1 MCKLFS
7 IGHMTT
13 MCCVCTI
20 VCSVCMCEG
29 LRGKGVVYLQKK
41 SIIWEL
47 LCKIFSKFQIPIID
61 NKISCAFK
69 YNGYANYA

>member
-1 MCKLFS
+1 
-7 IGHMTT
+7 
-13 MCCVCTI
+13 
-20 VCSVCMCEG
+20 MCEG